1 MQEKLVEQVKREYS
15 EWFQHIRQERERK
28 RHIME
33 KVLDQTLPE
42 GKVRVNLL
50 WRNTQL
56 ELALFL
62 TDEMGVKFLSS
73 SGVIG
78 EEMMNNANAVAKY
91 DDIDMNLRAQRETI
105 VNHNSLYGLSVT
117 VVDAWDNDEKQP
129 IGDVL
134 DPLSIIVDPHNYN
147 DSKMRF
153 FWVERRVSRNYLE
166 NTEGFEGVEWMSF
179 SKSSELEL
187 NKRSSDN
194 ANNLVSILTSD
205 DGMVDIYDHFMV
217 HNGMKVLTTWTNDRS
232 ILIRYIEIEPLSKAE
247 KAKPTKVKFP
257 IQFHRRKP
265 KLGSV
270 YGVSIADEVLQFQDV
285 ISKLTNLEVVQATN
299 LALGPDLFIDDRLG
313 IDTVTLSE
321 TSVWGRIIPMTNDTG
336 LPSQNGMSYQQIPP
350 PSPFVDQMIGKLEQ
364 RAEGTTNVTQQAFGM
379 SPGGSQTK
387 AEIQQLQQNANQILI
402 WIANN
407 YLQGQKEYWEA
418 HYRCYVANMDKG
430 KKRVALYDKGNTIS
444 LSLTREQFIDDGK
457 ISVYITSKAQDA
469 IENDKEF
476 NKLLALAN
484 IYLGNMKPGY
494 SLNDFLRMMGKKSN
508 IRDFDSYRYI
518 QQDVDE
524 YNATKNLPLLNKDI
538 EVPGPADGEN
548 YMTYILIYRQALDTK
563 AKAKVLMQY
572 EEAYT
577 TIQKPEEEAK
587 AMQAMMMGRWGESN
601 TGVWNPQTSNTALNN
616 LNQGSQQASGITK
629 Q

>member
-1 MQEKLVEQVKREYS
+1 MNIQSLQEKLMAKVQTDYQMG
-15 EWFQHIRQERERK
+15 FQHIRQERERK
-28 RHIME
+28 RHIMN

-78 EEMMNNANAVAKY
+78 EEKMKNAETAMKY

-134 DPLSIIVDPHNYN
+134 DPLSIIVDPQNYN

-153 FWVERRVSRNYLE
+153 FGVERRVNREWLE
-166 NTEGFEGVEWMSF
+166 NTEGFEGVKDISF
-179 SKSSELEL
+179 ARSSELDN
-187 NKRSSDN
+187 NKRYNDT
-194 ANNLVSILTSD
+194 ANNLVSILTDD

-217 HNGMKVLTTWTNDRS
+217 DDGYKVLTTWANDRS
-232 ILIRYIEIEPLSKAE
+232 ILIRYEKLAPLSKAE

-321 TSVWGRIIPMTNDTG
+321 TSVGGRIIPMTNDTG
-336 LPSQNGMSYQQIPP
+336 LPSQNGMSYQQIPA
-350 PSPFVDQMIGKLEQ
+350 PSPFVDQMISKLES

-418 HYRCYVANMDKG
+418 HYRAYVSNMDKG
-430 KKRVALYDKGNTIS
+430 KKCVAIYDKGNTIS
-444 LSLTREQFIDDGK
+444 LSLSREEFVDDGK
-457 ISVYITSKAQDA
+457 VSVYITSKAQDS

-484 IYLGNMKPGY
+484 IYLGNMKP
-494 SLNDFLRMMGKKSN
+494 
-508 IRDFDSYRYI
+508 
-518 QQDVDE
+518 
-524 YNATKNLPLLNKDI
+524 
-538 EVPGPADGEN
+538 
-548 YMTYILIYRQALDTK
+548 
-563 AKAKVLMQY
+563 
-572 EEAYT
+572 
-577 TIQKPEEEAK
+577 
-587 AMQAMMMGRWGESN
+587 
-601 TGVWNPQTSNTALNN
+601 
-616 LNQGSQQASGITK
+616 
-629 Q
+629 